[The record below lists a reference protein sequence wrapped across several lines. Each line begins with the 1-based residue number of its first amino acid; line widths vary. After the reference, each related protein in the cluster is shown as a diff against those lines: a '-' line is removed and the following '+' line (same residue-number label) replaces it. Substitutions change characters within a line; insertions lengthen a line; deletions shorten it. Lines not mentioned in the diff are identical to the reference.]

1 MNMDP
6 ASEEKIIKSILNGKT
21 DDFTLIIKEYKDKA
35 YSLVKKILKNEFDAE
50 ETLQD
55 AFLKAFNSLG
65 SFRGD
70 SKFSTW
76 LYRIVYNEAMTR
88 LSSKNKKIEAL
99 SVSID
104 EEIEMFECRQIS
116 DYEISDA
123 AELLNK
129 LIAGLPPKYSAAL
142 NLFYQEGFS
151 YDEIADIMGIALS
164 NVKIILHRS
173 RKALKDVI
181 IKKNLQKELV

>member
-21 DDFTLIIKEYKDKA
+21 DDFALIIKEYKDKA

-123 AELLNK
+123 A
-129 LIAGLPPKYSAAL
+129 AL